1 MAPGGSGRGAEYHAN
16 VGRAIRTLREELP
29 DLFGAGLTYDIY
41 TDDVGLLDEISP
53 KMGAAPRGARG
64 KAEYRRAVWGLRLH
78 GWLFF
83 ERARLELHR
92 IWQPMDGVICVR
104 WTLRGVPRL
113 LGPVLEHGGMHLD
126 GISEYKL
133 DGEGMIYQHRLDNLD
148 FDSGLRLSLAQEV
161 LARIQGERLP
171 AGASWSLEGSWDQDS
186 SWSLEGSWDQDLSNF
201 AERGD
206 GGGQEAGAGAGA
218 PEHALDFLSP
228 AVEDGAPRPGAEEE
242 PRGARQSP
250 QLTC

>member
-1 MAPGGSGRGAEYHAN
+1 M
-16 VGRAIRTLREELP
+16 GRAIRTLREELP

-92 IWQPMDGVICVR
+92 IWQPMDGCICVR

-113 LGPVLEHGGMHLD
+113 LGPVMEHGGMHLD
-126 GISEYKL
+126 GISEYQL

-148 FDSGLRLSLAQEV
+148 FDSGLRLSLAQQV
-161 LARIQGERLP
+161 LARIQSERLP
-171 AGASWSLEGSWDQDS
+171 AGASWSLEGSWDQD
-186 SWSLEGSWDQDLSNF
+186 LSNF
-201 AERGD
+201 A
-206 GGGQEAGAGAGA
+206 QEQVDLEGRGAGAGP
-218 PEHALDFLSP
+218 PEHALDFSSP
-228 AVEDGAPRPGAEEE
+228 AVEEGAPRRSAQRE
-242 PRGARQSP
+242 PRGERSP
-250 QLTC
+250 QLTG